1 VVFIS
6 ILENSNLLI
15 EVNEHGAQL
24 NKLFSKKHNLD
35 FLWSG
40 DSTYWGKKS
49 PILFP
54 IVGRLKDD
62 ETIIDDKIYNMN
74 QHGFARD
81 CTFKLIKGNKNSLTY
96 SLTANEETR
105 TRFPYNFQLLIS
117 YELNDNSVKVF
128 WNVKNIDSK
137 IMYFSIGAHPAF
149 NVPFK
154 KEEKLEDYYL
164 AFKTKKDVEKYIF
177 EIPYIKEKNKVKA
190 PEYIFI
196 KPEIFNNDALV
207 YNGVD
212 EVTLKSKDNDMALKV
227 SFKDFPFVGI
237 WSPFYKETN
246 TIAPFV
252 CIEPWYG
259 IADLKDSTKVF
270 KHKLGVNK
278 IEVGE
283 EFNASYEI
291 TIT

>member
-1 VVFIS
+1 MSFIS
-6 ILENSNLLI
+6 ILENSSLII
-15 EVNEHGAQL
+15 EVNEHGAEL
-24 NKLFSKKHNLD
+24 HKLFSKKHNLD

-40 DSTYWGKKS
+40 DSTYWGRKS

-54 IVGRLKDD
+54 IVGRLKND
-62 ETIIDDKIYNMN
+62 ETIIDDKLYNMN

-81 CTFKLIKGNKNSLTY
+81 CTFKLIKSVKNSLTF
-96 SLTANEETR
+96 SLIANEETK
-105 TRFPYNFQLLIS
+105 TRFPYNFELIIS
-117 YELNDNSVKVF
+117 YELNANSIKVL
-128 WNVKNIDSK
+128 WNVKNNDSK

-154 KEEKLEDYYL
+154 KEENLADYYL
-164 AFKTKKDVEKYIF
+164 AFKTKKAVKKYAM
-177 EIPYIKEKNKVKA
+177 EIPYIKEKSKVKA

-196 KPEIFNNDALV
+196 KPEIFKNDALI

-212 EVTLKSKDNDMALKV
+212 ELTLKSKNNDMALIV

-237 WSPFYKETN
+237 WSPFYSESKTM
-246 TIAPFV
+246 APFI

-259 IADLKDSTKVF
+259 IADFVDSTNIF
-270 KHKLGVNK
+270 KYKLGVNK

-283 EFNASYEI
+283 EFYASYEI

>member
-1 VVFIS
+1 MVFIT

-15 EVNEHGAQL
+15 EVNEHGAEL
-24 NKLFSKKHNLD
+24 SKLFSKKHNLD

-62 ETIIDDKIYNMN
+62 ETIIDDKIYNMT

-81 CTFKLIKGNKNSLTY
+81 CTFKLVKGKKNILTY
-96 SLTANEETR
+96 SLIANEETR
-105 TRFPYNFQLLIS
+105 TRFPYNFQLLVS
-117 YELNDNSVKVF
+117 YELNDNSIKVL
-128 WNVKNIDSK
+128 WNVKNLDFK

-149 NVPFK
+149 KVPFI
-154 KEEKLEDYYL
+154 KEENLEDYYL
-164 AFKTKKDVEKYIF
+164 AFKTKKDVEKYEF
-177 EIPYIKEKNKVKA
+177 EIPFIKEKNKVNA
-190 PEYIFI
+190 PDYIFI
-196 KPEIFNNDALV
+196 KPELFKSDALI

-212 EVTLKSKDNDMALKV
+212 ELTLKSKNNDMALKV

-237 WSPFYKETN
+237 WSPFYSETK
-246 TIAPFV
+246 TIAPFI

-259 IADLKDSTKVF
+259 IADLKVSTKEF

-278 IEVGE
+278 IEAGE